1 MSGSCSTESSFL
13 FISGPIIGGELVR
26 SIGFQ
31 WVMRIVG
38 LANLAYCPLLIY
50 VAVEQKKPL
59 SQEEKK
65 DYNSIQMPVSKYERF
80 YDSDDGL

>member
-1 MSGSCSTESSFL
+1 M
-13 FISGPIIGGELVR
+13 IPGPIIGGELVR

-50 VAVEQKKPL
+50 IALEQKKL
-59 SQEEKK
+59 ITQHEKK
-65 DYNSIQMPVSKYERF
+65 DYNSIQMPVAKYQRF